1 MDKIDKDMLNRLGG
15 PGSNRQRGQSPANTW
30 RDDYRIP
37 GISDLRLRRLSQHE
51 LSSERND
58 TRIRTQ
64 VDNHLKTNT
73 LATLNIS
80 DRHTTQPIDTIN
92 GNGNGL
98 TQQWTPIAT
107 SQEHRAPI
115 SLVSSRNMHVG
126 SGSTMRVPIQSLPAS
141 LIPPKAY
148 GHSRSHHST
157 QSTFQRMQRVTDDR
171 QALGHHRR
179 DNSPPSSQVSP
190 GMNIQRGRA
199 IVGQPTR
206 SKQNGIC
213 FINMTQRHGK
223 ILTEDPRNE
232 SKNTCNWCTQDFKK
246 SYDFIFHADDSI
258 KLQCKINNCM
268 KKFCKKEAFERHL
281 WRDHCQTAHYCALC
295 LTEGR
300 YEVLNDPSEAKSH
313 YETVHGVKK
322 F

>member
-15 PGSNRQRGQSPANTW
+15 PGSNRQRGQSSANTW

-37 GISDLRLRRLSQHE
+37 GISDLRRLSQHE
-51 LSSERND
+51 HSSERND
-58 TRIRTQ
+58 TRIRIQ
-64 VDNHLKTNT
+64 ADNHLKTNP
-73 LATLNIS
+73 LATLNIA

-92 GNGNGL
+92 GNGNVP

-157 QSTFQRMQRVTDDR
+157 QSTFRRMQRVTDDR

-223 ILTEDPRNE
+223 IHTEDPQNE

-258 KLQCKINNCM
+258 KLQCKTYVITI
-268 KKFCKKEAFERHL
+268 L
-281 WRDHCQTAHYCALC
+281 
-295 LTEGR
+295 
-300 YEVLNDPSEAKSH
+300 
-313 YETVHGVKK
+313 
-322 F
+322 